1 MVVIRPSRLVLRCRE
16 GLILGGVLGVAE
28 RGLVMDCIIVMSK
41 EDEKGEG
48 KNIYYNIGCQQ

>member
-1 MVVIRPSRLVLRCRE
+1 MLRCRE

-28 RGLVMDCIIVMSK
+28 RGLVMDCIIVMSR

-48 KNIYYNIGCQQ
+48 RKSAVGIISLKERYDTDYHF